1 MFIRPGIELANL
13 TDLGCV
19 REVNE
24 DYYCYAE
31 PEDDAAFHRKGRLAM
46 VADGMGGHV
55 GGQVASGLAVD
66 TVRQVYLNHTG
77 DDPLEA
83 LAAAFQEAQ
92 AAILEY
98 AREHPEVRGMGT
110 TCTVAVVRGHELFYG
125 HVGDSRLYLI
135 RDGEIRQITDD
146 HSYVGRLL
154 REGMI
159 TPEEAAL
166 HPDRNVLTAALGM
179 AGTVPCEI
187 PEAPLGLQPGD
198 LLLLCSDGLHGLVG
212 DPEMLEVSTRNA
224 PREACQ
230 ELVRMAR
237 ERGGFDNIT
246 VEILRIW

>member
-1 MFIRPGIELANL
+1 MIIRPGIELANL
-13 TDLGCV
+13 TDVGCV
-19 REVNE
+19 REANE

-31 PEDDAAFHRKGRLAM
+31 PEDDAEFHRKGRLAM

-55 GGQVASGLAVD
+55 GGQVASGIAVD
-66 TVRQVYLNHTG
+66 TVRQVYLNHPG

-92 AAILEY
+92 AAILEH
-98 AREHPEVRGMGT
+98 AREHPELHGMGT
-110 TCTVAVVRGHELFYG
+110 TCTVAVVREHELFYG

-135 RDGEIRQITDD
+135 RAAEIRQITED
-146 HSYVGRLL
+146 HSHVGRLL

-159 TPEEAAL
+159 TPEEAAV

-179 AGTVPCEI
+179 EGTVPCEI
-187 PEAPLGLQPGD
+187 PEAPLGLEPGD
-198 LLLLCSDGLHGLVG
+198 LLLLCSDGLHGLVA
-212 DPEMLEVSTRNA
+212 DPEMLHVSTRNA